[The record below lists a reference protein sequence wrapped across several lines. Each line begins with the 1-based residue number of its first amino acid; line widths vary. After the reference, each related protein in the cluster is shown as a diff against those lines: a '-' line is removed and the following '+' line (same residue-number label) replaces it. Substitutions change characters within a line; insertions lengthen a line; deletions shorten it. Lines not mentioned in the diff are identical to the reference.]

1 MQSESFGG
9 RETIRSSEDVCAA
22 EDCIEYPVR
31 TACFVSQAGGLDASS
46 NQRPCCRTIGKNAMR
61 ELDCTVQRSLS
72 SCSVQ
77 RSLDGGKIAPSKI
90 TWP

>member
-1 MQSESFGG
+1 MQSGNFGA

-22 EDCIEYPVR
+22 ENCIEYPVR
-31 TACFVSQAGGLDASS
+31 TACFVSQADGLDASTS
-46 NQRPCCRTIGKNAMR
+46 QAPCCRTIGKIAMR
-61 ELDCTVQRSLS
+61 DLDCTVQSSL
-72 SCSVQ
+72 SVQ